1 MKLKH
6 IKKRKATLQKLNN
19 LTNNEN
25 QTIYGV
31 SYTNSFLSQRY
42 LTRSQAMVDK
52 ADIHNE
58 QVDMKLMIRV
68 EAEGLD
74 EMESTL
80 HMLTDNK
87 AGDLPGFMVE
97 EESLEIDPYG
107 TVDRPSMQ
115 ELISVGQG
123 MLTVD
128 MVLNV
133 KNPDI
138 HFKEFTVAGNKFT
151 LIELHQKFDEHF
163 DQTITLLFGEAGNMY
178 FLSHFFNQDLNKRDA
193 DTILDMLVDD
203 NILGKAI
210 IEARVDTV
218 GGASSV
224 LYPIESVVGS
234 YWTLN
239 GDIILNTRT
248 NYLRIPV
255 GGGNKYKMTCEPY
268 TKAGDYQIRLEGK
281 HETIT
286 IIIE

>member
-19 LTNNEN
+19 LTSDEN
-25 QTIYGV
+25 QEVYGV
-31 SYTNSFLSQRY
+31 TYTNSFLSQRY
-42 LTRSQAMVDK
+42 LTRSQVMVDK
-52 ADIHNE
+52 ADVHNQ
-58 QVDMKLMIRV
+58 QVDMKLMLRV

-107 TVDRPSMQ
+107 TVDRPTMQ

-128 MVLNV
+128 MVLNIS
-133 KNPDI
+133 NPDI
-138 HFKEFTVAGNKFT
+138 YFKEVTIAGSKFT
-151 LIELHQKFDEHF
+151 LVEIYQKFDEHF
-163 DQTITLLFGEAGNMY
+163 DQTITLLFGGAGNMY
-178 FLSHFFNQDLNKRDA
+178 FLSHFYNKNLNKRDA
-193 DTILDMLVDD
+193 NNILDMFIDE

-234 YWTLN
+234 YWAIN

-255 GGGNKYKMTCEPY
+255 GKENNYKMTCEPY
-268 TKAGDYQIRLEGK
+268 TKAGNYQIRLEGK